1 MKGVLVNLMSQ
12 KAEVKYD
19 PAYLMPNQIAN
30 RISELGYEATVLE
43 SETSGQNT
51 VDLLVRPEI
60 SIERNTFFFATLN
73 MQSELNYKSRSVR
86 IVTK

>member
-1 MKGVLVNLMSQ
+1 MSQ

-43 SETSGQNT
+43 SETSGQHT
-51 VDLLVRPEI
+51 VDLLVKEKTLLFLI
-60 SIERNTFFFATLN
+60 DNTLYVYVGVGVNCVCFRNKL
-73 MQSELNYKSRSVR
+73 KV
-86 IVTK
+86 

>member
-1 MKGVLVNLMSQ
+1 MLVNLMSQ

-60 SIERNTFFFATLN
+60 SIERNPFFCDTN

>member
-1 MKGVLVNLMSQ
+1 MLVNLMSQ

-43 SETSGQNT
+43 SETSGQHT
-51 VDLLVRPEI
+51 VDLLV
-60 SIERNTFFFATLN
+60 
-73 MQSELNYKSRSVR
+73 K
-86 IVTK
+86 

>member
-19 PAYLMPNQIAN
+19 PTYLMPNQIAN
-30 RISELGYEATVLE
+30 RISELGYEATVFE

-51 VDLLVRPEI
+51 VDLVVRPET
-60 SIERNTFFFATLN
+60 SIERYT
-73 MQSELNYKSRSVR
+73 
-86 IVTK
+86 

>member
-1 MKGVLVNLMSQ
+1 MSLTEISPYAGVKGVLVNLMSQ

-60 SIERNTFFFATLN
+60 SIERNPFFCDTKYAVRA
-73 MQSELNYKSRSVR
+73 EL
-86 IVTK
+86 